1 MTALRTYLLRLL
13 WGPKRRNVNLP
24 AVPVEVREQDS
35 TLFRYNRKVMQFF
48 NRFISVFLLA
58 LALTLT
64 LGVLS
69 VQAQGIPQIDLSVGG
84 EEGDLSLAL
93 QALIIV
99 TILSFGPAFVTM
111 MTSFTRIIVVF
122 FFLRMGLG
130 TQQSP
135 PNQVLIGLA
144 LFMTIF
150 IMMPTFNLIN
160 EQAIQPYINDEMTQM
175 EALTAAATPLKEF
188 MVRQTRE
195 KDLIFFM
202 DMAGINTIGTV
213 EDLPLFVV
221 VPSYIMSELRIAFQ
235 IGFMIYLPFMVIDL
249 VIASILLAM
258 GIMFLPPVLVS
269 LPFKILVFVLT
280 DGWYL
285 LVQSMVRS
293 FN

>member
-1 MTALRTYLLRLL
+1 MNNAATSTSTKYRGYFAVRTFLRNVFGFLLLFLALGMTIGASTAL
-13 WGPKRRNVNLP
+13 
-24 AVPVEVREQDS
+24 
-35 TLFRYNRKVMQFF
+35 
-48 NRFISVFLLA
+48 
-58 LALTLT
+58 
-64 LGVLS
+64 
-69 VQAQGIPQIDLSVGG
+69 AQGIPQIDLSIGG
-84 EEGDLSLAL
+84 EDGDLSLAI
-93 QALIIV
+93 QALVIITV
-99 TILSFGPAFVTM
+99 LSFGPAFVTM

-150 IMMPTFNLIN
+150 IMMPTFNQIN
-160 EQAIQPYINDEMTQM
+160 EQAIQPYINEEMTQM
-175 EALTAAATPLKEF
+175 EALNAAATPLKEF

-195 KDLIFFM
+195 RDLIFFM
-202 DMAGINTIGTV
+202 DMAGINTVGQIS
-213 EDLPLFVV
+213 DLPLFVV

>member
-1 MTALRTYLLRLL
+1 MSPILCFDTT
-13 WGPKRRNVNLP
+13 LP
-24 AVPVEVREQDS
+24 ATKYRYAAWRNAVTARWAKTTARIFIATI
-35 TLFRYNRKVMQFF
+35 TL
-48 NRFISVFLLA
+48 ILASASVA
-58 LALTLT
+58 LAQ
-64 LGVLS
+64 VL
-69 VQAQGIPQIDLSVGG
+69 PQIDLSIGG
-84 EEGDLSLAL
+84 EAEDFSLAI
-93 QALIIV
+93 QALILITV
-99 TILSFGPAFVTM
+99 LSFGPAFVTM
-111 MTSFTRIIVVF
+111 MTSFTRIVVVF

-150 IMMPTFNLIN
+150 IMMPTFNQIN
-160 EQAIQPYINDEMTQM
+160 EQAIQPYINEEMTQM
-175 EALTAAATPLKEF
+175 DALQAAALPLKEF

-195 KDLIFFM
+195 KDLLFFM
-202 DMAGINTIGTV
+202 DMVNIRTV
-213 EDLPLFVV
+213 GNLDDLPLFVV
-221 VPSYIMSELRIAFQ
+221 VPSFIMSELRIAFQ